1 MARFE
6 ERRRQLPFLLIGL
19 FAASCVVAAPDVS
32 LSSLQDLGDDSLE
45 NHYRIVRDEEYG
57 PHERQKMD
65 LYLAD
70 EVERLGSKDF
80 TVVFLHGGAFS
91 FGDKTDNQRY
101 IQPFLRKGLN
111 VVNLSYRVGEGIPV
125 ATEDLTLALNHLR
138 GRSDEYGLRLDRLVV
153 GGFSAGGQ
161 IGSTVGFSQGSPDY
175 PFPLDEGIRIVGIL
189 NVSGPMDRLDV
200 VHEIFAS
207 SERESWQL
215 VARNLFPPGS
225 PFDQG
230 ETVRTFTPFT
240 HFSDDDPAFFLWYGG
255 KDDQIPPTTFER
267 FLQELARS
275 QVQHRVLF
283 EPQGGHS
290 PTDAQLRN
298 AFAEVFRF
306 LDDIP

>member
-19 FAASCVVAAPDVS
+19 FAASCVVGAPDVS

-91 FGDKTDNQRY
+91 FN
-101 IQPFLRKGLN
+101 
-111 VVNLSYRVGEGIPV
+111 
-125 ATEDLTLALNHLR
+125 
-138 GRSDEYGLRLDRLVV
+138 RLVV

-225 PFDQG
+225 PFDRG

-255 KDDQIPPTTFER
+255 EDDQIPPTTFER
-267 FLQELARS
+267 FLEELARS

-290 PTDAQLRN
+290 PTDAQLQN